1 MNQSM
6 INSAV
11 TMGQLQQKLDTISNN
26 MANSTTNGFKRRD
39 VQFSDLLFQQISS
52 PALNPTEEGRLT
64 PNGIRTGS
72 GARVSSTAVSLESGT
87 LQQTGRLLDIA
98 LTQPGLFFQIQTVDN
113 DGGEVIQY
121 TRDGEFFLSP
131 SAGNPEVMELVTS
144 EGNRIM
150 GTNGPITIPADH
162 SKISIGQN
170 GQVSVTLNNGT
181 IVDSGQLALVN
192 IVRPQ
197 LMLAV
202 GQNFQAP
209 QDIPLNQ
216 LMEEV
221 NTGAAGNFVQQGA
234 LETSNVNISQEMT
247 EMIQTQRSYQFNAR
261 SLTIAD
267 QMMGLVNG
275 LR

>member
-39 VQFSDLLFQQISS
+39 VQFADLLFQEINS

-64 PNGIRTGS
+64 PNGIRTGN

-87 LQQTGRLLDIA
+87 LQQTGRLLDLA

-113 DGGEVIQY
+113 DGREVMQY
-121 TRDGEFFLSP
+121 SRDGEFFLSP
-131 SAGNPEVMELVTS
+131 SEGNPDIMQLVTS
-144 EGNRIM
+144 EGNPVM
-150 GTNGPITIPADH
+150 GENGPITVPADN
-162 SKISIGQN
+162 SGITIGQN

-181 IVDSGQLALVN
+181 VVESGQLALVN
-192 IVRPQ
+192 IIRPQ

-209 QDIPLNQ
+209 QDVPLNQ

-221 NTGAAGNFVQQGA
+221 GAGAGNVVQQGA
-234 LETSNVNISQEMT
+234 LESSNVNISHEMS